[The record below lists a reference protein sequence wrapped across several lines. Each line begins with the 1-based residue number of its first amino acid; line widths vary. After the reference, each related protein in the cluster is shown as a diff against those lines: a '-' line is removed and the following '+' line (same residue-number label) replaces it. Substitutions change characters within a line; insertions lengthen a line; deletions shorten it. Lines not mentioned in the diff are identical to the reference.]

1 MTFTQ
6 WFIFFLGVQVIH
18 FLATWKLYVKAGRK
32 AWEAAI
38 PIYNGIILMKIINRP
53 KWWIILLFIPIVNLL
68 MFPVIWI
75 ETIRT
80 FGFYKKIDSLL
91 VLLTFGLYIFYISY
105 ATDAKYN
112 SERSTKP
119 RSELGEWVSSI
130 TFAIIAATLVHTYF
144 MQPFTIP
151 TSSLEKSLLVG
162 DYLFV
167 SKFHYGA
174 RVPSTVIAAP
184 MVHDS
189 LPFTGTASYLK
200 KPQLPYT
207 RLPGLQKVKNNDIV
221 CFNWPADSLA
231 TMWGDNSG
239 KFTYK
244 PVDKKTNYVK
254 RSVGIAGD
262 SLEMKDG
269 YFYINGKKNEL
280 PYRAKLQF
288 YYTFECKQPISQST
302 YPKFL
307 LDKERTRVF
316 KMSSKYWNDP
326 KAQERFN
333 SQVLFS
339 KIAGDSLITEVVARA
354 PIYKIPTKYWE
365 NPKVQQ
371 KFYND
376 NNTNLIKI
384 GGDSL
389 FTEVAGGVS
398 QSLANKLGME
408 STIVDNKININMTEE
423 EATRL
428 KKHPLMLSVKKV
440 NHSPDNAIFP
450 HIKSN
455 KWSQDNFGPIY
466 IPKKGATVKLDSE
479 SLPYYRQ
486 IIKYYEFND
495 LVENGDDIFIN
506 GAKADSYTF
515 KQDYFYLIGD
525 NRHNSLDG
533 RYWGYVPFDH
543 VLGKPVMIWFSWDAN
558 APSFMAKLK
567 SIRWD
572 RMFTTV
578 GGDGEPIS
586 YRYFVFAL
594 IALYIGYSFY
604 KGKKVKK

>member
-6 WFIFFLGVQVIH
+6 WFIFFLVVQVIH
-18 FLATWKLYVKAGRK
+18 FLGTWKLYVKAGRK
-32 AWEAAI
+32 AWEAAV
-38 PIYNGIILMKIINRP
+38 PVYNGIVLMQIINRP
-53 KWWIILLFIPIVNLL
+53 KWWVILLFVPVVNLL

-80 FGFYKKIDSLL
+80 FGFYKKLESFL
-91 VLLTFGLYIFYISY
+91 VIATLGLYIFYINY
-105 ATDAKYN
+105 NTDAEYN
-112 SERSTKP
+112 AERSIKP

-130 TFAIIAATLVHTYF
+130 AFAIIAATLVHTYF

-207 RLPGLQKVKNNDIV
+207 RLPGLQKIKNNDIV

-231 TMWGDNSG
+231 TMWGDTSG

-262 SLEMKDG
+262 SLEMRNG
-269 YFYINGKKNEL
+269 YFFINGKKNEL

-307 LDKERTRVF
+307 LNKERTGVY
-316 KMSSKYWNDP
+316 KILSEYWNND
-326 KAQERFN
+326 KVQEAIKKN
-333 SQVLFS
+333 GNLS
-339 KIAGDSLITEVVARA
+339 KIGEDSL
-354 PIYKIPTKYWE
+354 Y
-365 NPKVQQ
+365 
-371 KFYND
+371 
-376 NNTNLIKI
+376 
-384 GGDSL
+384 
-389 FTEVAGGVS
+389 TEVAGGVNP
-398 QSLANKLGME
+398 QFAQRLKMIN
-408 STIVDNKININMTEE
+408 VDHKININLTEE
-423 EATRL
+423 EVIRL
-428 KKHPLMLSVKKV
+428 EKYPLTVSVKKI

-450 HIKSN
+450 HVK
-455 KWSQDNFGPIY
+455 KLGWSQDNFGPIY

-479 SLPYYRQ
+479 SIPFYKQ
-486 IIKYYEFND
+486 IIKNYESND
-495 LVENGDDIFIN
+495 LVINGEDIFIN
-506 GAKADSYTF
+506 GEKTDSYTF

-525 NRHNSLDG
+525 NRHNSLDA

-558 APSFMAKLK
+558 APSFTAKLK
-567 SIRWD
+567 SIRWN

-604 KGKKVKK
+604 KGKKKTSKK

>member
-6 WFIFFLGVQVIH
+6 WFLFFLVVQVIH
-18 FLATWKLYVKAGRK
+18 FLGTWKLYVKAGRK

-38 PIYNGIILMKIINRP
+38 PIYNGIVLMQIINRP
-53 KWWIILLFIPIVNLL
+53 KWWVILLFIPIVNLL

-80 FGFYKKIDSLL
+80 FGFYKKSDSLL
-91 VLLTFGLYIFYISY
+91 VLITLGFYTFYINY
-105 ATDAKYN
+105 ATDAKYKAD
-112 SERSTKP
+112 RSIKP
-119 RSELGEWVSSI
+119 RSEFGEWVSSI
-130 TFAIIAATLVHTYF
+130 AFAIIAATLVHTYF

-174 RVPSTVIAAP
+174 RVPSTVISAP

-207 RLPGLQKVKNNDIV
+207 RLPGLQKIKNNDIV

-231 TMWGDNSG
+231 TMWGDYSG

-262 SLEMKDG
+262 SLEMRNG

-302 YPKFL
+302 YPIFL
-307 LDKERTRVF
+307 LSKERTRVY
-316 KMSSKYWNDP
+316 KILSEYWNND
-326 KAQERFN
+326 KVQDAIKKN
-333 SQVLFS
+333 GSLS
-339 KIAGDSLITEVVARA
+339 KIGEDSL
-354 PIYKIPTKYWE
+354 Y
-365 NPKVQQ
+365 
-371 KFYND
+371 
-376 NNTNLIKI
+376 
-384 GGDSL
+384 
-389 FTEVAGGVS
+389 TEVAGGVNP
-398 QSLANKLGME
+398 QFAKRLKMIN
-408 STIVDNKININMTEE
+408 VDNKININLTEE
-423 EATRL
+423 EVIRL
-428 KKHPLMLSVKKV
+428 EKHPLTVSVKKI
-440 NHSPDNAIFP
+440 NHGADNAIFP
-450 HIKSN
+450 HVKEFG
-455 KWSQDNFGPIY
+455 WSQDNFGPIY

-479 SLPYYRQ
+479 SLPFYKQ
-486 IIKYYEFND
+486 IIKNYEYND
-495 LVENGDDIFIN
+495 LVINGDDIFIN
-506 GAKADSYTF
+506 GKKAESYTF

-525 NRHNSLDG
+525 NRHNSLDA

-558 APSFMAKLK
+558 APSFTAKLK

-578 GGDGEPIS
+578 HGEGEPVS

-594 IALYIGYSFY
+594 IALYIVYSFY
-604 KGKKVKK
+604 KGNKKKV

>member
-6 WFIFFLGVQVIH
+6 WFIFFLVVQVIH
-18 FLATWKLYVKAGRK
+18 FLGTWKLYVKAGRK
-32 AWEAAI
+32 AWEAAV
-38 PIYNGIILMKIINRP
+38 PVYNGIVLMHIINRP
-53 KWWIILLFIPIVNLL
+53 KWWVILLFIPIVNLL

-80 FGFYKKIDSLL
+80 FGFYKKLDSLL
-91 VLLTFGLYIFYISY
+91 VLLTLGLYTFYINY

-112 SERSTKP
+112 ANRSIKP
-119 RSELGEWVSSI
+119 RSEFGEWVSSI
-130 TFAIIAATLVHTYF
+130 AFAIIAATLVHTYF

-200 KPQLPYT
+200 EPQLPYT
-207 RLPGLQKVKNNDIV
+207 RLPGLQKIKNNDIV

-231 TMWGDNSG
+231 TMWGDYSG
-239 KFTYK
+239 EFTYK

-262 SLEMKDG
+262 SLEMRNG

-280 PYRAKLQF
+280 PYRARLQF
-288 YYTFECKQPISQST
+288 YYTFECKKPISQST

-307 LDKERTRVF
+307 LNKERTRVYRIL
-316 KMSSKYWNDP
+316 SEYWNDDRIQDAI
-326 KAQERFN
+326 KQN
-333 SQVLFS
+333 GNLS
-339 KIAGDSLITEVVARA
+339 KIGEDSL
-354 PIYKIPTKYWE
+354 Y
-365 NPKVQQ
+365 
-371 KFYND
+371 
-376 NNTNLIKI
+376 
-384 GGDSL
+384 
-389 FTEVAGGVS
+389 TEVAGGVNP
-398 QSLANKLGME
+398 QFAKRLKMIN
-408 STIVDNKININMTEE
+408 VDNKININLTKEE
-423 EATRL
+423 VVRL
-428 KKHPLMLSVKKV
+428 EKYPLTISVKKI
-440 NHSPDNAIFP
+440 NHSADNAIFP
-450 HIKSN
+450 HVK
-455 KWSQDNFGPIY
+455 KLGWSQDNFGPIY
-466 IPKKGATVKLDSE
+466 IPKKGVTVKLDSE
-479 SLPYYRQ
+479 SIPFYKQ
-486 IIKYYEFND
+486 IIKNYEYND
-495 LVENGDDIFIN
+495 IVINGDDIFIN
-506 GAKADSYTF
+506 GKKADSYTF

-525 NRHNSLDG
+525 NRHNSLDA

-558 APSFMAKLK
+558 APSFIAKLK

-578 GGDGEPIS
+578 HGDGEPIS

-604 KGKKVKK
+604 KGKKNTPKK

>member
-1 MTFTQ
+1 MTYLQ
-6 WFIFFLGVQVIH
+6 WFIFILVIQVIH
-18 FLATWKLYVKAGRK
+18 FLGTWKLYVKAGRK
-32 AWEAAI
+32 AWEAAV
-38 PIYNGIILMKIINRP
+38 PIYNGVVLMQIINRP

-80 FGFYKKIDSLL
+80 FGFHKKLDSLL
-91 VLLTFGLYIFYISY
+91 VILTLGLYIFYINY

-112 SERSTKP
+112 ADRSLKP

-174 RVPSTVIAAP
+174 RVPSTVVAAP

-189 LPFTGTASYLK
+189 LPLTGTASYLK
-200 KPQLPYT
+200 SPQLPYT
-207 RLPGLQKVKNNDIV
+207 RLPGLQKIKNNDIV

-254 RSVGIAGD
+254 RCVGIAGD
-262 SLEMKDG
+262 TLEMKDG
-269 YFYINGKKNEL
+269 YFYVNGKKNEL

-288 YYTFECKQPISQST
+288 YYTFECKQPINQNT

-307 LDKERTRVF
+307 LDKERTGVY
-316 KMSSKYWNDP
+316 KILTEYWNNDKVQ
-326 KAQERFN
+326 KAIKEN
-333 SQVLFS
+333 GSLS
-339 KIAGDSLITEVVARA
+339 KIGQDSLYTEVV
-354 PIYKIPTKYWE
+354 
-365 NPKVQQ
+365 
-371 KFYND
+371 
-376 NNTNLIKI
+376 
-384 GGDSL
+384 
-389 FTEVAGGVS
+389 GGVNP
-398 QSLANKLGME
+398 QFAQRLKMINVE
-408 STIVDNKININMTEE
+408 NKININMTDEE
-423 EATRL
+423 VERL
-428 KKHPLMLSVKKV
+428 KKYPLTVSVKKI
-440 NHSPDNAIFP
+440 NHEADNAIFP
-450 HIKSN
+450 HVKELE
-455 KWSQDNFGPIY
+455 WSQDNFGPIY
-466 IPKKGATVKLDSE
+466 IPEAGKTVKLNKN
-479 SLPYYRQ
+479 SLPFYEQ
-486 IIKYYEFND
+486 IIKNYENND
-495 LVENGDDIFIN
+495 LVINGDAIFIN
-506 GAKADSYTF
+506 GKEVDSYTF
-515 KQDYFYLIGD
+515 QQDYFYLVGD
-525 NRHNSLDG
+525 NRHNSLDA

-543 VLGKPVMIWFSWDAN
+543 VLGKPVMIWFSWDAD
-558 APSFMAKLK
+558 APSLGAKIK

-586 YRYFVFAL
+586 YRYIVFAL
-594 IALYIGYSFY
+594 IALYIGWSFY
-604 KGKKVKK
+604 KGKKKKA

>member
-1 MTFTQ
+1 M
-6 WFIFFLGVQVIH
+6 
-18 FLATWKLYVKAGRK
+18 KAGRK
-32 AWEAAI
+32 AWKAAV
-38 PIYNGIILMKIINRP
+38 PVYNGIVLMQIINRP
-53 KWWIILLFIPIVNLL
+53 KWWVILLFVPVVNLL

-80 FGFYKKIDSLL
+80 FGFYKKLDSFL
-91 VLLTFGLYIFYISY
+91 VIATLGLYIFYINY
-105 ATDAKYN
+105 NTDAEYN
-112 SERSTKP
+112 AERSIKP

-130 TFAIIAATLVHTYF
+130 AFAIIAATLVHTYF

-207 RLPGLQKVKNNDIV
+207 RLPGLQKIKNNDIV

-231 TMWGDNSG
+231 TMWGDTSG

-262 SLEMKDG
+262 SLEMRNG
-269 YFYINGKKNEL
+269 YFFINGKKNEL

-307 LDKERTRVF
+307 LNKERTGVY
-316 KMSSKYWNDP
+316 KILSEYWNND
-326 KAQERFN
+326 KVQEAIKKN
-333 SQVLFS
+333 GNLS
-339 KIAGDSLITEVVARA
+339 KIGEDSL
-354 PIYKIPTKYWE
+354 Y
-365 NPKVQQ
+365 
-371 KFYND
+371 
-376 NNTNLIKI
+376 
-384 GGDSL
+384 
-389 FTEVAGGVS
+389 TEVAGGVNP
-398 QSLANKLGME
+398 QFAQRLKMIN
-408 STIVDNKININMTEE
+408 VDHKININLTEE
-423 EATRL
+423 EVIRL
-428 KKHPLMLSVKKV
+428 EKYPLTVSVKKI

-450 HIKSN
+450 HVK
-455 KWSQDNFGPIY
+455 KLGWSQDNFGPIY

-479 SLPYYRQ
+479 SIPFYKQ
-486 IIKYYEFND
+486 IIKNYESND
-495 LVENGDDIFIN
+495 LVINGEDIFIN
-506 GAKADSYTF
+506 GEKTDSYTF

-525 NRHNSLDG
+525 NRHNSLDA

-558 APSFMAKLK
+558 APSFTAKLK
-567 SIRWD
+567 SIRWNI
-572 RMFTTV
+572 MFTTV

-604 KGKKVKK
+604 KGKKKTSKK

>member
-1 MTFTQ
+1 MTYTQ
-6 WFIFFLGVQVIH
+6 WFIFFLAVQVLH
-18 FLATWKLYVKAGRK
+18 FLGTWKLYVKAGRK
-32 AWEAAI
+32 AWEAAV
-38 PIYNGIILMKIINRP
+38 PIYNGIVLMQIINRP

-80 FGFYKKIDSLL
+80 FGFYKKLDSLL
-91 VLLTFGLYIFYISY
+91 AIVTLGLYIFYINY
-105 ATDAKYN
+105 ATDPKYN
-112 SERSTKP
+112 SERSVKP

-130 TFAIIAATLVHTYF
+130 AFAIIAATLVHTYF

-200 KPQLPYT
+200 RPQLPYT

-231 TMWGDNSG
+231 TMWGDTSG

-262 SLEMKDG
+262 SLEMRNG
-269 YFYINGKKNEL
+269 YFYINGKKNVL

-288 YYTFECKQPISQST
+288 YYTFECKEPIDQST

-307 LDKERTRVF
+307 LDKERTGVY
-316 KMSSKYWNDP
+316 KILSEYWTND
-326 KAQERFN
+326 KVQEAIKLN
-333 SQVLFS
+333 GNLT
-339 KIAGDSLITEVVARA
+339 KIGSDSL
-354 PIYKIPTKYWE
+354 Y
-365 NPKVQQ
+365 
-371 KFYND
+371 
-376 NNTNLIKI
+376 
-384 GGDSL
+384 
-389 FTEVAGGVS
+389 TEVAGGVNP
-398 QSLANKLGME
+398 QFAQRLKMIN
-408 STIVDNKININMTEE
+408 VDNKININLTQEE
-423 EATRL
+423 VERL
-428 KKHPLMLSVKKV
+428 EKYPLTVSVKKI
-440 NHSPDNAIFP
+440 NHAPDNAIFP
-450 HIKSN
+450 HVEKL

-466 IPKKGATVKLDSE
+466 IPKKGVTVKLDAE
-479 SLPYYRQ
+479 SIPFYKQ
-486 IIKYYEFND
+486 IIKNYEYND
-495 LVENGDDIFIN
+495 LVINGDDIFIN
-506 GAKADSYTF
+506 GEKADSYTF

-525 NRHNSLDG
+525 NRHNSLDA

-558 APSFMAKLK
+558 APSFTAKLK

-578 GGDGEPIS
+578 GGDGEPVS
-586 YRYFVFAL
+586 YRYFVLAI
-594 IALYIGYSFY
+594 IALYIGWSFY

>member
-1 MTFTQ
+1 MTYTQ
-6 WFIFFLGVQVIH
+6 WFIFFIAIQVIH
-18 FLATWKLYVKAGRK
+18 FLGTWKLYVKAGRK
-32 AWEAAI
+32 AWEAAL
-38 PIYNGIILMKIINRP
+38 PVYNGIVLMQIINRP
-53 KWWIILLFIPIVNLL
+53 KWWIILLFIPVVNLL

-80 FGFYKKIDSLL
+80 FGFYKKLDSFL
-91 VLLTFGLYIFYISY
+91 VLVTLGLYIFYINY
-105 ATDAKYN
+105 ATDGEYN

-174 RVPSTVIAAP
+174 RVPSTVVAAP

-200 KPQLPYT
+200 NPQLPYT
-207 RLPGLQKVKNNDIV
+207 RLPGLQKIKNNDIV

-254 RSVGIAGD
+254 RCVGIAGD
-262 SLEMKDG
+262 SLEMRDG
-269 YFYINGKKNEL
+269 YFYINGKKNAL

-288 YYTFECKQPISQST
+288 YYTFESKKPISQST

-307 LDKERTRVF
+307 LDKERTGV
-316 KMSSKYWNDP
+316 
-326 KAQERFN
+326 
-333 SQVLFS
+333 
-339 KIAGDSLITEVVARA
+339 
-354 PIYKIPTKYWE
+354 YKILTEYWE
-365 NPKVQQ
+365 NEKVQ
-371 KFYND
+371 KVIKENG
-376 NNTNLIKI
+376 NLSKI
-384 GGDSL
+384 GQDSL
-389 FTEVAGGVS
+389 YTEVAGGVNPKFA
-398 QSLANKLGME
+398 QRLKMIN
-408 STIVDNKININMTEE
+408 VDNKININMTDEE
-423 EATRL
+423 VARL
-428 KKHPLMLSVKKV
+428 KKYPLTISVTKI
-440 NHSPDNAIFP
+440 NHEADNAIFP
-450 HIKSN
+450 HVKELG
-455 KWSQDNFGPIY
+455 WSQDNFGPIY
-466 IPKKGATVKLDSE
+466 IPEAGKTVKLNKS
-479 SLPYYRQ
+479 SLPFYEQ
-486 IIKYYEFND
+486 IIKNYENND
-495 LVENGDDIFIN
+495 LVVNGDDIFVN
-506 GAKADSYTF
+506 GKKVDSYTF

-525 NRHNSLDG
+525 NRHNSLDA

-543 VLGKPVMIWFSWDAN
+543 VLGKPVLIWFSWDAD
-558 APSFMAKLK
+558 AASFGEKIK
-567 SIRWD
+567 SIRWN

-578 GGDGEPIS
+578 GGDGEPVS

-594 IALYIGYSFY
+594 IALYFGWSFY
-604 KGKKVKK
+604 KGKKKKA

>member
-1 MTFTQ
+1 M
-6 WFIFFLGVQVIH
+6 
-18 FLATWKLYVKAGRK
+18 KAGRK
-32 AWEAAI
+32 AWKAAV
-38 PIYNGIILMKIINRP
+38 PVYNGIVLMQIINRP
-53 KWWIILLFIPIVNLL
+53 KWWVILLFVPVVNLL

-80 FGFYKKIDSLL
+80 FGFYKKLDSFL
-91 VLLTFGLYIFYISY
+91 VIATLGLYIFYINY
-105 ATDAKYN
+105 NTDAEYN
-112 SERSTKP
+112 AERSIKP

-130 TFAIIAATLVHTYF
+130 AFAIIAATLVHTYF

-207 RLPGLQKVKNNDIV
+207 RLPGLQKIKNNDIV

-231 TMWGDNSG
+231 TMWGDTSG

-262 SLEMKDG
+262 SLEMRNG
-269 YFYINGKKNEL
+269 YFFINGKKNEL

-307 LDKERTRVF
+307 LNKERTGVY
-316 KMSSKYWNDP
+316 KILSEYWNND
-326 KAQERFN
+326 KVQEAIKKN
-333 SQVLFS
+333 GNLS
-339 KIAGDSLITEVVARA
+339 KIGEDSL
-354 PIYKIPTKYWE
+354 Y
-365 NPKVQQ
+365 
-371 KFYND
+371 
-376 NNTNLIKI
+376 
-384 GGDSL
+384 
-389 FTEVAGGVS
+389 TEVAGGVNP
-398 QSLANKLGME
+398 QFAQRLKMIN
-408 STIVDNKININMTEE
+408 VDHKININLTEE
-423 EATRL
+423 EVIRL
-428 KKHPLMLSVKKV
+428 EKYPLTVSVKKI

-450 HIKSN
+450 HVK
-455 KWSQDNFGPIY
+455 KLGWSQDNFGPIY

-479 SLPYYRQ
+479 SIPFYKQ
-486 IIKYYEFND
+486 IIKNYESND
-495 LVENGDDIFIN
+495 LVINGEDIFIN
-506 GAKADSYTF
+506 GEKTDSYTF

-525 NRHNSLDG
+525 NRHNSLDA

-558 APSFMAKLK
+558 APSFTAKLK
-567 SIRWD
+567 SIRWN

-604 KGKKVKK
+604 KGKKKTSKK

>member
-1 MTFTQ
+1 MTYTQ
-6 WFIFFLGVQVIH
+6 WFIFFLAVQVLH
-18 FLATWKLYVKAGRK
+18 FLGTWKLYVEAGRK
-32 AWEAAI
+32 AWEAAV
-38 PIYNGIILMKIINRP
+38 PIYNGIVLMQIINRP

-80 FGFYKKIDSLL
+80 FGFYKKLDSLL
-91 VLLTFGLYIFYISY
+91 AIVTLGLYIFYINY

-112 SERSTKP
+112 AERSVKP

-130 TFAIIAATLVHTYF
+130 AFAIIAATLVHTYF

-200 KPQLPYT
+200 RPQLPYT

-231 TMWGDNSG
+231 TMWGDTSG

-262 SLEMKDG
+262 SLEMRNG
-269 YFYINGKKNEL
+269 YFYINGKKNVL

-288 YYTFECKQPISQST
+288 YYTFECKEPIDQSS

-307 LDKERTRVF
+307 LDKERTGVY
-316 KMSSKYWNDP
+316 KILSEYWTND
-326 KAQERFN
+326 KVQEAIKLN
-333 SQVLFS
+333 SNLT
-339 KIAGDSLITEVVARA
+339 KIGSDSL
-354 PIYKIPTKYWE
+354 Y
-365 NPKVQQ
+365 
-371 KFYND
+371 
-376 NNTNLIKI
+376 
-384 GGDSL
+384 
-389 FTEVAGGVS
+389 TEVAGGVNP
-398 QSLANKLGME
+398 QFAQRLKMIN
-408 STIVDNKININMTEE
+408 VNNKININLTQEE
-423 EATRL
+423 VERL
-428 KKHPLMLSVKKV
+428 EKYPLTVSVKKI
-440 NHSPDNAIFP
+440 NHAPDNAIFP
-450 HIKSN
+450 HVEKL

-466 IPKKGATVKLDSE
+466 VPKKGVTVKLDTE
-479 SLPYYRQ
+479 SLPFYKQ
-486 IIKYYEFND
+486 IIKNYEYND
-495 LVENGDDIFIN
+495 LVINGDDIFIN
-506 GAKADSYTF
+506 GEKADSYTF

-525 NRHNSLDG
+525 NRHNSLDA

-558 APSFMAKLK
+558 APSFTAKLK

-578 GGDGEPIS
+578 GGDGEPVS
-586 YRYFVFAL
+586 YRYFVLAI
-594 IALYIGYSFY
+594 IALYIGWSFY